1 MDGREEMTEQ
11 QKRHLAEKQQPQR
24 RLKVRTRQMLAVLRG
39 IASGNTISLACEK
52 AGISATTFWLWR
64 KKFPRIATLTD
75 GLITSRIQTV
85 EDSLFES
92 CLGGNVTA
100 MIFFL
105 TNRCPERWA
114 DRRALV
120 NNTNVYNARSGT
132 LPKDEPEQ
140 TVEQILA
147 HIDKMREDMIH
158 PDELE
163 DYRARRRL
171 LFPPTDTDN
180 GGPQK

>member
-1 MDGREEMTEQ
+1 
-11 QKRHLAEKQQPQR
+11 
-24 RLKVRTRQMLAVLRG
+24 MLAVLRG
-39 IASGNTISLACEK
+39 IAKGNTISLACEK
-52 AGISATTFWLWR
+52 AGIVPSTFWLWR
-64 KKFPRIATLTD
+64 KKFPRIANLTD
-75 GLITSRIQTV
+75 GIIASRIQVV

-92 CLGGNVTA
+92 CVNGNVTA

-120 NNTNVYNARSGT
+120 NNTNVFNARNQI
-132 LPKDEPEQ
+132 PVKDEPEE

-147 HIDKMREDMIH
+147 KIDKMREDMIP

-163 DYRARRRL
+163 AYRERKRL
-171 LFPPTDTDN
+171 LFPP
-180 GGPQK
+180 K